1 MAAADLDPSASL
13 CLCGARGCEQ
23 AAAHRAALVE
33 PVPRFRLRSRG
44 ARRHKR
50 RR

>member
-1 MAAADLDPSASL
+1 MATPSNPSAPL
-13 CLCGARGCEQ
+13 CLCGARGCAQ